1 MAYKQKGCSPIT
13 AKLKRTTKGGMVQ
26 DPLLNVGSV
35 AKMKGDLNKDGKMS
49 GYETARQ
56 TAIDKSMS
64 SPAKQGGRYNKRKR
78 VKATT
83 SDKPKKQKEF
93 TNMSFKEY
101 RESGLMKPSEA
112 KYYQGS
118 GTKKV
123 KNKKTTK
130 TTKVDPKSNGGF
142 PGVPAASNVK
152 TNPLSK
158 GYQFPKKE
166 TPKKGKITGAIGSDL
181 RRQQYKE
188 RGWADDATTK
198 KEKATVKA
206 KPGKIKQIKIEGPS
220 TKLAA
225 TKTKPKA
232 KEVSKAKAN
241 KLTRAAGV
249 RAKGEAALA
258 SGNVR
263 KARRLKRR
271 EERIK
276 KRAARK

>member
-49 GYETARQ
+49 GYESARQ
-56 TAIDKSMS
+56 SAIDKSMS
-64 SPAKQGGRYNKRKR
+64 SPAKQNGRKR

-112 KYYQGS
+112 KYYKGS
-118 GTKKV
+118 GTKRV
-123 KNKKTTK
+123 KTSRAKKTTK
-130 TTKVDPKSNGGF
+130 ITKVDPNSNGGF
-142 PGVPAASNVK
+142 PGVPAASNIK
-152 TNPLSK
+152 TNPLVGSK
-158 GYQFPKKE
+158 KATSEKPK
-166 TPKKGKITGAIGSDL
+166 
-181 RRQQYKE
+181 
-188 RGWADDATTK
+188 TK
-198 KEKATVKA
+198 KVLVKQKATVKA
-206 KPGKIKQIKIEGPS
+206 KPVKTAKIAKIE
-220 TKLAA
+220 TKAPKA
-225 TKTKPKA
+225 EIIASKPKVE
-232 KEVSKAKAN
+232 KVSKAKAN

>member
-64 SPAKQGGRYNKRKR
+64 SPAKQ
-78 VKATT
+78 
-83 SDKPKKQKEF
+83 
-93 TNMSFKEY
+93 
-101 RESGLMKPSEA
+101 
-112 KYYQGS
+112 
-118 GTKKV
+118 
-123 KNKKTTK
+123 
-130 TTKVDPKSNGGF
+130 VDPKSNGGF

-225 TKTKPKA
+225 TKTKPKV
-232 KEVSKAKAN
+232 KEASKAKTN
-241 KLTRAAGV
+241 KLTKAANV